1 MSELKQNLLECQQ
14 ICDKYE
20 STIGGFAQGGLYVQF
35 CDEVINMAFLIAV
48 CDENVTAAEINLI
61 NNTFDKMVNYEMLI
75 RRYGD
80 DCLSDDSF
88 LQKVPKSVQLIARA
102 EKADILRE
110 TNYLSDA
117 WRLYQF
123 MEQFGN
129 VLINCSGA
137 RLKYAIKLMEF
148 FLNGM
153 KEYIYEVEAR
163 SGVEELPKI
172 KEQRLEDKATLFARS
187 EEPFIKEINQV
198 LKEIDELVGLVN
210 VKKEIHDMV
219 NLLIV
224 QKIRAQKG
232 YKTTNI
238 SRHMVFTGNP
248 GTGKTTVARKMADI
262 YKYLEILEGG
272 QLVEVDRSMLV
283 ASEMG
288 KTAENVR
295 KLAKEAM
302 GGVLFIDEAY
312 SLASETEGD
321 YGQEAIDTL
330 LKIMEDEREHLVVIV
345 AGYNDLME
353 QFLDSNPGL
362 RSRFSKFIQFVDYS
376 EIELYEIFELYC
388 KKQDYILAEGTKP
401 IILDKIRNMKE
412 INMQHFAN
420 ARTMRNYFERVISN
434 QANRMIKE
442 YGLGENEDD
451 LITITTQDL

>member
-1 MSELKQNLLECQQ
+1 MSELKQGLLECRE
-14 ICDKYE
+14 ICNKYE
-20 STIGGFAQGGLYVQF
+20 STIGGFAPGGLYVQF

-80 DCLSDDSF
+80 DCLTEDSF
-88 LQKVPKSVQLIARA
+88 LQKVPKVIQLIARA

-110 TNYLSDA
+110 TNYLSDT

-137 RLKYAIKLMEF
+137 RLKYAVKLLDF

-153 KEYIYEVEAR
+153 KEHIYEVEAKE
-163 SGVEELPKI
+163 GIQELPKI

-232 YKTTNI
+232 FKTTNI

-248 GTGKTTVARKMADI
+248 GTGKTTIARKMADI
-262 YKYLEILEGG
+262 FKYLDILENGH
-272 QLVEVDRSMLV
+272 LVEVDRSMLV
-283 ASEMG
+283 SSEMG
-288 KTAENVR
+288 QTAVNVR
-295 KLAKEAM
+295 KLAEEAM

-312 SLASETEGD
+312 SLNSETEGD

-330 LKIMEDEREHLVVIV
+330 LKIMEDERDRLVVIV

-376 EIELYEIFELYC
+376 EVELYEIFALYC
-388 KKQDYILAEGTKP
+388 KQQDYILAEGTQS

-420 ARTMRNYFERVISN
+420 ARAMRNYFERVISN
-434 QANRMIKE
+434 QANRMIQE
-442 YGLGENEDD
+442 YGLDDSENA
-451 LITITTQDL
+451 LITITVKDL

>member
-1 MSELKQNLLECQQ
+1 MSELKQGLLECQR
-14 ICDKYE
+14 ICGKYE
-20 STIGGFAQGGLYVQF
+20 ATIGGFAQGGLYVQF

-88 LQKVPKSVQLIARA
+88 LQKVPKSVQLIAQA

-110 TNYLSDA
+110 NNYLSDA

-153 KEYIYEVEAR
+153 KEYIYEVEAK
-163 SGVEELPKI
+163 SGVEQLPKL

-187 EEPFIKEINQV
+187 DEPFIKEINQV

-388 KKQDYILAEGTKP
+388 KKQDYILAEGTRP

-420 ARTMRNYFERVISN
+420 ARAMRNYFERVISN

>member
-1 MSELKQNLLECQQ
+1 MSELKQGLLECKR

-20 STIGGFAQGGLYVQF
+20 GTISGYAQGGLYVDF
-35 CDEVINMAFLIAV
+35 CDEVINMAFLIAI

-80 DCLSDDSF
+80 DCLTDDSF
-88 LQKVPKSVQLIARA
+88 LQKVPKTIQLIARA

-110 TNYLSDA
+110 TNYLSDS

-137 RLKYAIKLMEF
+137 RLKYAVKLMDF
-148 FLNGM
+148 FLNGI
-153 KEYIYEVEAR
+153 KEYIYEVEAK
-163 SGVEELPKI
+163 SGVEELPKL

-232 YKTTNI
+232 FKTTAI

-248 GTGKTTVARKMADI
+248 GTGKTTIARKMSDI
-262 YKYLEILEGG
+262 FKYLDILEKGH
-272 QLVEVDRSMLV
+272 LVEADRSMLV
-283 ASEMG
+283 SPDMG
-288 KTAENVR
+288 QTAINVR
-295 KLAKEAM
+295 KMAEEAM

-312 SLASETEGD
+312 SLASTNEGD

-330 LKIMEDEREHLVVIV
+330 LKIMEDERDRLVVIV

-376 EIELYEIFELYC
+376 EIELYDIFALYC
-388 KKQDYILAEGTKP
+388 RKQDYILAEGTKQV
-401 IILDKIRNMKE
+401 ILDKIRSMKE

-420 ARTMRNYFERVISN
+420 ARTMRNYFEKVISN
-434 QANRMIKE
+434 QANRMIEE
-442 YGLGENEDD
+442 YGLGEDENA
-451 LITITTQDL
+451 LITITVKDL

>member
-1 MSELKQNLLECQQ
+1 MSELKQGLFECQK

-20 STIGGFAQGGLYVQF
+20 STIEGYAQGGLYVEF
-35 CDEVINMAFLIAV
+35 CDEVINMAFLLAV

-80 DCLSDDSF
+80 DCLTDDSF
-88 LQKVPKSVQLIARA
+88 LHKVPKTLQLIAKA
-102 EKADILRE
+102 EKADILKD
-110 TNYLSDA
+110 TNYLADT

-137 RLKYAIKLMEF
+137 RLKYAVKLMDF
-148 FLNGM
+148 FLNGI
-153 KEYIYEVEAR
+153 KEHIYEVEAKD
-163 SGVEELPKI
+163 GIAELPKI

-232 YKTTNI
+232 FKTTSI

-248 GTGKTTVARKMADI
+248 GTGKTTIARKMADI
-262 YKYLEILEGG
+262 YKYLDILEKGH
-272 QLVEVDRSMLV
+272 LVEADRSMMV
-283 ASEMG
+283 SPEMG
-288 KTAENVR
+288 KTAVNVR
-295 KLAKEAM
+295 RMAEEAM

-312 SLASETEGD
+312 SLASSNEGD

-330 LKIMEDEREHLVVIV
+330 LKIMEDERERLVVIV
-345 AGYNDLME
+345 AGYNDKME

-362 RSRFSKFIQFVDYS
+362 RSRFSKFIQFIDYS
-376 EIELYEIFELYC
+376 EIELYQIFELYC
-388 KKQDYILAEGTKP
+388 NKQDYILAEGTKP
-401 IILDKIRNMKE
+401 VILDKIRSMKE

-420 ARTMRNYFERVISN
+420 ARTMRNYFEKVISN
-434 QANRMIKE
+434 QANRMIAE
-442 YGLGENEDD
+442 YGLGEEENA
-451 LITITTQDL
+451 LITISIKDL

>member
-1 MSELKQNLLECQQ
+1 MSELKQGLLECQR

-110 TNYLSDA
+110 NNYLSDA

-153 KEYIYEVEAR
+153 KEYIYEVEAK
-163 SGVEELPKI
+163 SGVEQLPKL

-187 EEPFIKEINQV
+187 DEPFIKEINQV

-388 KKQDYILAEGTKP
+388 KKQDYILAEGTRP

>member
-163 SGVEELPKI
+163 SGVEELPKL

-187 EEPFIKEINQV
+187 DEPFIKEINQV

>member
-1 MSELKQNLLECQQ
+1 MSELKQGLLECRR

-20 STIGGFAQGGLYVQF
+20 STIDGYAQGGLYVEF
-35 CDEVINMAFLIAV
+35 CDEVINMAFLIAI
-48 CDENVTAAEINLI
+48 CDENVTTAEINLI

-88 LQKVPKSVQLIARA
+88 LQKVPKTIQLIARA
-102 EKADILRE
+102 EKADVLRE
-110 TNYLSDA
+110 TNYLTDT
-117 WRLYQF
+117 WRLYRF

-137 RLKYAIKLMEF
+137 RLKYAVKLMDF
-148 FLNGM
+148 FLNGV
-153 KEYIYEVEAR
+153 KEYIYEAEAKE
-163 SGVEELPKI
+163 GVQELPKM

-187 EEPFIKEINQV
+187 EEPFIKEINQI

-210 VKKEIHDMV
+210 VKKEIHDIV

-248 GTGKTTVARKMADI
+248 GTGKTTIARKMADI
-262 YKYLEILEGG
+262 FKYLDILEKGH
-272 QLVEVDRSMLV
+272 LVEVDRSMLV
-283 ASEMG
+283 SAEMG
-288 KTAENVR
+288 QTAVNVR
-295 KLAKEAM
+295 RLAQEAM

-312 SLASETEGD
+312 SLYNENEGD

-330 LKIMEDEREHLVVIV
+330 LKIMEDERERLVVIV

-376 EIELYEIFELYC
+376 EMELYEIFALYC
-388 KKQDYILAEGTKP
+388 RQQDYILEEGTKQL
-401 IILDKIRNMKE
+401 ILDKIRNMKE

-420 ARTMRNYFERVISN
+420 ARTMRNYFEKVISN
-434 QANRMIKE
+434 QANRMIQE
-442 YGLGENEDD
+442 YGLDDTENA
-451 LITITTQDL
+451 LITIIAKDL

>member
-1 MSELKQNLLECQQ
+1 MSELKQNLLECQR

-20 STIGGFAQGGLYVQF
+20 TLIGGYAQGGLYVDF

-80 DCLSDDSF
+80 DCLTDESF
-88 LQKVPKSVQLIARA
+88 LQKVPKTIQLIARA

-110 TNYLSDA
+110 TNYLSDT

-123 MEQFGN
+123 LEQFGN

-137 RLKYAIKLMEF
+137 RLKYAVKLMDF

-153 KEYIYEVEAR
+153 KEYIYEVEAKE
-163 SGVEELPKI
+163 GAAELPRI
-172 KEQRLEDKATLFARS
+172 KQERLEDKATLFARS
-187 EEPFIKEINQV
+187 EEPYIKEIERV
-198 LKEIDELVGLVN
+198 LKEIDELIGLVE

-232 YKTTNI
+232 FKTAAI
-238 SRHMVFTGNP
+238 SRHMVFMGNP
-248 GTGKTTVARKMADI
+248 GTGKTTIARKMGDI
-262 YKYLEILEGG
+262 FKYLEILENGHM
-272 QLVEVDRSMLV
+272 VEADRSMLV

-288 KTAENVR
+288 KTAINVR
-295 KLAKEAM
+295 KLAEEAM

-312 SLASETEGD
+312 TLSSDIEGD

-330 LKIMEDEREHLVVIV
+330 LKIMEDERERLVVIV

-362 RSRFSKFIQFVDYS
+362 RSRFSKFIHFMDFS
-376 EIELYEIFELYC
+376 EVELYDIFALYC
-388 KKQDYILAEGTKP
+388 RKQDYILAEDTKP
-401 IILDKIRNMKE
+401 VILDKIRNMKE

-420 ARTMRNYFERVISN
+420 ARTIRNYFEKVISN
-434 QANRMIKE
+434 QANRMIEE
-442 YGLGENEDD
+442 YGLGEDENA
-451 LITITTQDL
+451 LITITVKDL

>member
-1 MSELKQNLLECQQ
+1 MSELKQGLLECKA

-20 STIGGFAQGGLYVQF
+20 DAIGGYASGGLYVDF

-61 NNTFDKMVNYEMLI
+61 NNTFDKMVNYEMLV

-80 DCLSDDSF
+80 DCLSDNSF
-88 LQKVPKSVQLIARA
+88 LQKVPKSLQKIAGA
-102 EKADILRE
+102 EKADVLRE
-110 TNYLSDA
+110 TNYLTDA
-117 WRLYQF
+117 WRLYRF

-137 RLKYAIKLMEF
+137 RLKYAVKLMEY
-148 FLNGM
+148 FLNGI
-153 KEYIYEVEAR
+153 KEFIYKVEAK

-187 EEPFIKEINQV
+187 EEPFIKEISRV

-232 YKTTNI
+232 FKTTSI

-248 GTGKTTVARKMADI
+248 GTGKTTIARKMADI
-262 YKYLEILEGG
+262 FKYLDILEKGH
-272 QLVEVDRSMLV
+272 LVEVDRSMLV
-283 ASEMG
+283 SPEMG
-288 KTAENVR
+288 KTAINVR
-295 KLAKEAM
+295 KMAEEAM

-312 SLASETEGD
+312 ALNSDAEGD
-321 YGQEAIDTL
+321 FGQEAIDTL
-330 LKIMEDEREHLVVIV
+330 LKIMEDERDRLVVIV

-376 EIELYEIFELYC
+376 EMELYEIFALYC
-388 KKQDYILAEGTKP
+388 KQQDYILAAGTQQ

-420 ARTMRNYFERVISN
+420 ARTVRNYFEKVISN

-442 YGLGENEDD
+442 YDLSGGEDA
-451 LITITTQDL
+451 LITITAEDL

>member
-163 SGVEELPKI
+163 SGVEELPKL

-187 EEPFIKEINQV
+187 DEPFIKEINQV

-272 QLVEVDRSMLV
+272 QIVEVDRSMLV